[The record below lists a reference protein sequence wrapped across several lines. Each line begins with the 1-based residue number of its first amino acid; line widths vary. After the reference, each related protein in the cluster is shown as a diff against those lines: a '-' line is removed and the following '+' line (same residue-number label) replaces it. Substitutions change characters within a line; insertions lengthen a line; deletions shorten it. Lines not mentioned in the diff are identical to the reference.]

1 MALAVKIFTI
11 LGLTDRTINDKVDIQ
26 PDSTLSW
33 LIDYLNSKYG
43 FDILQS
49 KYGMAM
55 LDGEAID
62 IKQSLERRLEGIK
75 EFWILPHISGG

>member
-1 MALAVKIFTI
+1 MTVSVKIFTI
-11 LGLTDRTINDKVDIQ
+11 LGLTDRTINDKVEIQ

-49 KYGMAM
+49 KYGMVM
-55 LDGEAID
+55 LDGESID
-62 IKQSLERRLEGIK
+62 LKQNLWRSLEGIK
-75 EFWILPHISGG
+75 EFWIMPHISGG